1 MHKFDYSFL
10 DNGLLP
16 TGILN
21 LTSTISALKALA
33 NERRDK
39 NLQGIEMC
47 LTKFIPDTW
56 NFQCVKKRFF
66 ICIRRCWILRII
78 LMGDST
84 NRMTT

>member
-33 NERRDK
+33 SERRDK
-39 NLQGIEMC
+39 NLQIYTQMESIAGV
-47 LTKFIPDTW
+47 
-56 NFQCVKKRFF
+56 QSVK
-66 ICIRRCWILRII
+66 
-78 LMGDST
+78 T
-84 NRMTT
+84 RMRLKAL

>member
-39 NLQGIEMC
+39 NLQVYLLIEWGSG
-47 LTKFIPDTW
+47 LHLPESD
-56 NFQCVKKRFF
+56 
-66 ICIRRCWILRII
+66 IRHRCHH
-78 LMGDST
+78 
-84 NRMTT
+84 

>member
-33 NERRDK
+33 TERRDK
-39 NLQGIEMC
+39 NLQIYTQLESIAS
-47 LTKFIPDTW
+47 L
-56 NFQCVKKRFF
+56 QR
-66 ICIRRCWILRII
+66 
-78 LMGDST
+78 T
-84 NRMTT
+84 NGRSKI

>member
-33 NERRDK
+33 NERKDK
-39 NLQGIEMC
+39 NLQVYTQLESIARV
-47 LTKFIPDTW
+47 
-56 NFQCVKKRFF
+56 QSVKNSNA
-66 ICIRRCWILRII
+66 II
-78 LMGDST
+78 SPYKTLIFWASLAKMIST
-84 NRMTT
+84 APN